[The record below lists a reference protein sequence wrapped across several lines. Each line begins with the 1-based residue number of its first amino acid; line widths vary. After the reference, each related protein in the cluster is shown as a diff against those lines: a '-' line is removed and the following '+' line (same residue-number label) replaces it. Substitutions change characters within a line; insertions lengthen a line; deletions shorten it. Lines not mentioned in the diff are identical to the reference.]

1 MGFACYFLPDYS
13 SIVTSF
19 RLIYSQPLQKEPL
32 VPHTPALRMSQANSL
47 TMALTAQILRARG
60 LLPLAEEPLEP
71 PAVTAQTL
79 IAHGLLAAAMEAP
92 APDAAARA
100 ATRARARELR
110 EELMRLGEEARAL
123 LRETRAL
130 IDQR

>member
-1 MGFACYFLPDYS
+1 
-13 SIVTSF
+13 
-19 RLIYSQPLQKEPL
+19 

-79 IAHGLLAAAMEAP
+79 IAHGLLAEAMEAP